1 MGVRWDWDPGSPA
14 LRPTG
19 GGAAAAAVPAAVSG
33 ALLLLLLLLLL
44 GVAGRRWLQKPGC
57 PCRGEVDAV
66 APGFENIL
74 FRAVG
79 ALGGGGGREPGVA
92 VC

>member
-1 MGVRWDWDPGSPA
+1 MRWDWDPRSPA

-44 GVAGRRWLQKPGC
+44 LGVAGRRWLQKAGC
-57 PCRGEVDAV
+57 PSRAEADAV

-74 FRAVG
+74 FSAVG
-79 ALGGGGGREPGVA
+79 ALAGGGGREPGAA